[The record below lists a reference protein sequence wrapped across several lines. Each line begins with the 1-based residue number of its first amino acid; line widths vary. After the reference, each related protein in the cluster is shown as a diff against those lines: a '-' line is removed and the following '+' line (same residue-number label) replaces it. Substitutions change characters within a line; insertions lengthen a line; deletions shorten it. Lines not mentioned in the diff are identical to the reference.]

1 MNRWYCRLEMLGFS
15 VRSGRGGNIIRNQ
28 IIFIMLVLVT
38 SAVPGCTFAQ
48 DKAAAYPS
56 SKQNLDNVMV
66 ERVID
71 GDSLMTRPGGEKLEI
86 RLWGID
92 APEYDQPG
100 ADQAARALERLIGRK
115 KIALSVVDHDKY
127 GRTVALVR
135 AKNTL
140 INEEMVRSGN
150 SWVHPYYCRA
160 PICDK
165 WLEYERQARQAR
177 LGLWNE
183 EPIVAPWRW
192 KSAR

>member
-1 MNRWYCRLEMLGFS
+1 VGPC
-15 VRSGRGGNIIRNQ
+15 
-28 IIFIMLVLVT
+28 
-38 SAVPGCTFAQ
+38 CTFAQ
-48 DKAAAYPS
+48 ERAAEYPRPT
-56 SKQNLDNVMV
+56 KNLKDVVV

-71 GDSLMTRPGGEKLEI
+71 GDSLMTRHHGKMLEI

-100 ADQAARALERLIGRK
+100 AERATRTLERLTGRK
-115 KIALSVVDHDKY
+115 KIALSVVDQDKY

-135 AKNTL
+135 AGNTL

-150 SWVHPYYCRA
+150 SWVHRFYCRA
-160 PICDK
+160 PICDD

-183 EPIVAPWRW
+183 EPAVAPWRW